1 MYLFLH
7 NILKLDSDKAQ
18 AEANKM
24 RAALDDETL
33 NKLVVYT
40 HNTLGLDKLD
50 CGYDIGKEKC
60 INCLR
65 RKGSKING

>member
-1 MYLFLH
+1 
-7 NILKLDSDKAQ
+7 
-18 AEANKM
+18 M

-40 HNTLGLDKLD
+40 HNTLGLNKLD
-50 CGYDIGKEKC
+50 CGYDIDKEKC

-65 RKGSKING
+65 RKGSKANG